1 MSSRIQDRPQQIVIL
16 QVKSNSAVHCTTV
29 RCSTVQC
36 SAVQCREVQYHA
48 VQYSLCC
55 RVEKGK
61 VGLLFTHQKDIRMTD
76 SQGRETRAVVE
87 DTRSRPKHFMT
98 S

>member
-1 MSSRIQDRPQQIVIL
+1 M
-16 QVKSNSAVHCTTV
+16 
-29 RCSTVQC
+29 
-36 SAVQCREVQYHA
+36 QYHA

-76 SQGRETRAVVE
+76 TQGRETRAVVE

>member
-1 MSSRIQDRPQQIVIL
+1 M
-16 QVKSNSAVHCTTV
+16 
-29 RCSTVQC
+29 
-36 SAVQCREVQYHA
+36 QYHA

-87 DTRSRPKHFMT
+87 DTRSIPKHFMT